1 MRKSPFLLFPEDF
14 PALDFRCTTVW
25 RNLLRRLLRLL
36 PFCGTIVFDN
46 AYPYLWFV
54 RRAFGLPDI
63 MQRAGLSIRNLV
75 GVFWRMILF
84 PTDSDGGDVYGRCGD
99 AEKAVRWNF

>member
-1 MRKSPFLLFPEDF
+1 
-14 PALDFRCTTVW
+14 
-25 RNLLRRLLRLL
+25 
-36 PFCGTIVFDN
+36 
-46 AYPYLWFV
+46 
-54 RRAFGLPDI
+54 

-84 PTDSDGGDVYGRCGD
+84 PTDSDGEDVYDRCGD